1 MDEMNIFETAP
12 SYPVIPLRGLVM
24 FPDMVL
30 HFDVGRK
37 KSVAALKAA
46 MNADQKIF
54 LVSQKDAAVD
64 EPGLDDLFGVGVI
77 CSVRQMMRIPGSEN
91 MRVVAEGDGRGA
103 LMAFVRTKPFLSAVV
118 QPLEEPEDQL
128 DPDRANA
135 YRRAVKKEFEHY
147 AEMVPK
153 ISNDVIAKVLAYQE
167 NGPLADYICSN
178 TFMDYADKQDVLE
191 CLDPGERLR
200 MLLMLLSKE
209 NTTLEIE
216 TELHERVQAEIDK
229 NQREYYLREE
239 MRVISESLGE
249 EDNPQEEADGYREKI
264 GKLRCDEEAKT
275 HLLKECDKLA
285 KMPQGSHEA
294 TVVRNYL
301 DKCLEI
307 PFGTYTKDNMR
318 LDRARKVLDKD
329 HYGLDKVKDRIV
341 ESLAVLR
348 RNPDFSGQILCLAGP
363 PGVGKTSIVKSL
375 AKAMNR
381 KYVRVALGGVHD
393 EAEIRGHRK
402 TYIGAMPGRIIDAV
416 IKSGSMN
423 PIILL
428 DEIDKIGNDIKGDPS
443 SALLEALDPE
453 QNNTFADHYIEFP
466 VDLSK
471 VLFITTAND
480 TSTIAPPLFDRM
492 EVIELGSYTATE
504 KFRIAKDHLVKKEMT
519 KHALCARE
527 FKVTDGAL
535 EEIIAHY
542 TREAG
547 VRRLEKCIGTLCR
560 KASVALESGAKS
572 FRVNEKNLQDYLVQS
587 TIG

>member
-12 SYPVIPLRGLVM
+12 NFPVIPLRGLVM

-54 LVSQKDAAVD
+54 LVSQKDTAVD
-64 EPGLDDLFGVGVI
+64 DPGLDDLFGVGVI

-249 EDNPQEEADGYREKI
+249 EDYPQEEAATGRRSASCAAMRKPKPI
-264 GKLRCDEEAKT
+264 CSRNATSWPKCPKVPTRPQWCAIIWTSAWKFRSVHILKTICAWIVPARCW
-275 HLLKECDKLA
+275 
-285 KMPQGSHEA
+285 
-294 TVVRNYL
+294 
-301 DKCLEI
+301 I
-307 PFGTYTKDNMR
+307 
-318 LDRARKVLDKD
+318 
-329 HYGLDKVKDRIV
+329 
-341 ESLAVLR
+341 
-348 RNPDFSGQILCLAGP
+348 
-363 PGVGKTSIVKSL
+363 
-375 AKAMNR
+375 
-381 KYVRVALGGVHD
+381 
-393 EAEIRGHRK
+393 
-402 TYIGAMPGRIIDAV
+402 RII
-416 IKSGSMN
+416 
-423 PIILL
+423 
-428 DEIDKIGNDIKGDPS
+428 
-443 SALLEALDPE
+443 
-453 QNNTFADHYIEFP
+453 
-466 VDLSK
+466 
-471 VLFITTAND
+471 TAW
-480 TSTIAPPLFDRM
+480 
-492 EVIELGSYTATE
+492 
-504 KFRIAKDHLVKKEMT
+504 T
-519 KHALCARE
+519 K
-527 FKVTDGAL
+527 
-535 EEIIAHY
+535 
-542 TREAG
+542 
-547 VRRLEKCIGTLCR
+547 
-560 KASVALESGAKS
+560 
-572 FRVNEKNLQDYLVQS
+572 
-587 TIG
+587 

>member
-12 SYPVIPLRGLVM
+12 SFPVIPLRGLVM

-307 PFGTYTKDNMR
+307 PFGTYTKTICAWIVP
-318 LDRARKVLDKD
+318 ARCW
-329 HYGLDKVKDRIV
+329 I
-341 ESLAVLR
+341 
-348 RNPDFSGQILCLAGP
+348 
-363 PGVGKTSIVKSL
+363 
-375 AKAMNR
+375 
-381 KYVRVALGGVHD
+381 
-393 EAEIRGHRK
+393 
-402 TYIGAMPGRIIDAV
+402 RIITDW
-416 IKSGSMN
+416 IK
-423 PIILL
+423 
-428 DEIDKIGNDIKGDPS
+428 
-443 SALLEALDPE
+443 
-453 QNNTFADHYIEFP
+453 
-466 VDLSK
+466 
-471 VLFITTAND
+471 
-480 TSTIAPPLFDRM
+480 
-492 EVIELGSYTATE
+492 
-504 KFRIAKDHLVKKEMT
+504 
-519 KHALCARE
+519 
-527 FKVTDGAL
+527 
-535 EEIIAHY
+535 
-542 TREAG
+542 
-547 VRRLEKCIGTLCR
+547 
-560 KASVALESGAKS
+560 
-572 FRVNEKNLQDYLVQS
+572 
-587 TIG
+587 

>member
-12 SYPVIPLRGLVM
+12 SFPVIPLRGLVM

-480 TSTIAPPLFDRM
+480 TSTIAPPLFD
-492 EVIELGSYTATE
+492 
-504 KFRIAKDHLVKKEMT
+504 
-519 KHALCARE
+519 
-527 FKVTDGAL
+527 
-535 EEIIAHY
+535 
-542 TREAG
+542 
-547 VRRLEKCIGTLCR
+547 
-560 KASVALESGAKS
+560 
-572 FRVNEKNLQDYLVQS
+572 
-587 TIG
+587 

>member
-12 SYPVIPLRGLVM
+12 SFPVIPLRGLVM

-393 EAEIRGHRK
+393 EAEDRK
-402 TYIGAMPGRIIDAV
+402 
-416 IKSGSMN
+416 
-423 PIILL
+423 
-428 DEIDKIGNDIKGDPS
+428 
-443 SALLEALDPE
+443 
-453 QNNTFADHYIEFP
+453 
-466 VDLSK
+466 
-471 VLFITTAND
+471 
-480 TSTIAPPLFDRM
+480 
-492 EVIELGSYTATE
+492 
-504 KFRIAKDHLVKKEMT
+504 
-519 KHALCARE
+519 
-527 FKVTDGAL
+527 
-535 EEIIAHY
+535 
-542 TREAG
+542 
-547 VRRLEKCIGTLCR
+547 
-560 KASVALESGAKS
+560 SV
-572 FRVNEKNLQDYLVQS
+572 V
-587 TIG
+587 

>member
-12 SYPVIPLRGLVM
+12 SFPVIPLRGLVM

-264 GKLRCDEEAKT
+264 GKLR
-275 HLLKECDKLA
+275 
-285 KMPQGSHEA
+285 
-294 TVVRNYL
+294 
-301 DKCLEI
+301 
-307 PFGTYTKDNMR
+307 
-318 LDRARKVLDKD
+318 
-329 HYGLDKVKDRIV
+329 
-341 ESLAVLR
+341 
-348 RNPDFSGQILCLAGP
+348 
-363 PGVGKTSIVKSL
+363 
-375 AKAMNR
+375 
-381 KYVRVALGGVHD
+381 
-393 EAEIRGHRK
+393 
-402 TYIGAMPGRIIDAV
+402 
-416 IKSGSMN
+416 
-423 PIILL
+423 
-428 DEIDKIGNDIKGDPS
+428 
-443 SALLEALDPE
+443 
-453 QNNTFADHYIEFP
+453 
-466 VDLSK
+466 
-471 VLFITTAND
+471 
-480 TSTIAPPLFDRM
+480 
-492 EVIELGSYTATE
+492 
-504 KFRIAKDHLVKKEMT
+504 
-519 KHALCARE
+519 
-527 FKVTDGAL
+527 
-535 EEIIAHY
+535 
-542 TREAG
+542 
-547 VRRLEKCIGTLCR
+547 
-560 KASVALESGAKS
+560 
-572 FRVNEKNLQDYLVQS
+572 
-587 TIG
+587 